1 MTTENEQLADLRV
14 ARRPHGPSTAPGE
27 PSTVPG
33 EPSTV
38 PGQRAAPAQRPSRQ
52 RNPRGQGERLRDD
65 IIEAASR
72 LMADPAAPPLTLRAV
87 AREVG
92 VAATSVY
99 LHFAD
104 IESLTLA
111 VAERRYGELVR
122 IQDEAREQNSD
133 PWQRLRAGC
142 LAYCEFG
149 LAHQGHYQVMFANPL
164 PMPADMPP
172 EQFPGLVPFRRLLD
186 AVARCIGAEPTDE
199 QAFFTAQLIWQ
210 QLHGIVSLRISRPRF
225 PWPPLAETVTEA
237 VDRLLT
243 GARRLLAPGRF
254 CLSFLPNG
262 TWSHRPVSFT
272 PAPADADSSSPA
284 CRTAPPA
291 RRPPPRTRTPHSS
304 PSRSRS

>member
-1 MTTENEQLADLRV
+1 MPTKQMTAGQQVTAAQQMPAEQRSARQRAIAQGLAK
-14 ARRPHGPSTAPGE
+14 HGPA
-27 PSTVPG
+27 
-33 EPSTV
+33 
-38 PGQRAAPAQRPSRQ
+38 RQ

-72 LMADPAAPPLTLRAV
+72 LLADPAAPPLTLRAV

-104 IESLTLA
+104 IESLVLA

-122 IQDEAREQNSD
+122 LQDEVRDGSLD
-133 PWQRLRAGC
+133 PCQQVRAGC

-172 EQFPGLVPFRRLLD
+172 EQFPGIVAFRRLID
-186 AVARCIGAEPTDE
+186 SVAGCIGAEPTDE
-199 QAFFTAQLIWQ
+199 RAFFTALLIWQ

-237 VDRLLT
+237 VDRLL
-243 GARRLLAPGRF
+243 
-254 CLSFLPNG
+254 S
-262 TWSHRPVSFT
+262 
-272 PAPADADSSSPA
+272 DAIND
-284 CRTAPPA
+284 RTL
-291 RRPPPRTRTPHSS
+291 TSL
-304 PSRSRS
+304 